1 MVKDFIKEGTIYAAA
16 IAAAKGV
23 SLFFVPIFTYYFAT
37 QDFGAIEIF
46 HIISVLTIG
55 LFSWQFGQGVVRYI
69 STYQNQKQR
78 KKYLASTAFISITI
92 SLLIGSALLIANK
105 KPILNFMGLDN
116 PVFEKT
122 FMLAVASTFLN
133 GLIAFFASHQ
143 QALRKK
149 RAYALALF
157 SHAFIGIIAT
167 FIYVIV
173 LDKSINGFFYATI
186 TIAPLIIAYQ
196 LYTLRAEYQLGF
208 STELF
213 KKLVRFSV
221 PLVPAA
227 VALIL
232 LSLSDRIILNYLT
245 STSTLGIYSIALK
258 FAFGFQL
265 IVQGYATAIQ
275 PLIFEK
281 YHERA
286 TPTKMALILKGYV
299 IFGAIAVMILSFFS
313 KETIT
318 LFTQKPYYSAYLVLP
333 MLYTTAWIQG
343 LIMFTPGMQI
353 QEKTKLISAITL
365 AAVGLNITLNFLLIP
380 KFDMKGAALASL
392 LSSVFYVILMR
403 YFSQRYFPIQVSSR
417 IWLTILI
424 VLSLILATSTS
435 NFERIFVHVELHYK
449 ISAFIVLC
457 AFSIFFSRGKFKFLK
472 NLES

>member
-1 MVKDFIKEGTIYAAA
+1 VVKDFIKEGTLYAAA
-16 IAAAKGV
+16 IGAAKGV
-23 SLFFVPIFTYYFAT
+23 SLFFVPIFTYYFST

-55 LFSWQFGQGVVRYI
+55 LFSWQAGQGVVRYI

-78 KKYLASTAFISITI
+78 KKYLASTALISITI
-92 SLLIGSALLIANK
+92 SLLLGSALLIANK

-122 FMLAVASTFLN
+122 FLLAVASTFLN

-149 RAYALALF
+149 LPYALALF
-157 SHAFIGIIAT
+157 AHAFIGIIAT

-186 TIAPLIIAYQ
+186 TIAPFIIMFQ
-196 LYTLRAEYQLGF
+196 LYSLRAEYEIGF
-208 STELF
+208 SPDLF
-213 KKLVRFSV
+213 KKLINFSV

-232 LSLSDRIILNYLT
+232 LSISDRVILNYLT
-245 STSTLGIYSIALK
+245 STATLGIYSIALK

-281 YHERA
+281 YHDNK
-286 TPTKMALILKGYV
+286 TPEKMALMLKGYV
-299 IFGAIAVMILSFFS
+299 VFGAIAVIILSVFS
-313 KETIT
+313 RETII
-318 LFTQKPYYSAYLVLP
+318 LFTQQPYYSAYLVLP
-333 MLYTTAWIQG
+333 MLYCTAWIHG

-353 QEKTKLISAITL
+353 KEKTKMISAITL
-365 AAVGLNITLNFLLIP
+365 MAVALNISLNFFLIP
-380 KFDMKGAALASL
+380 AFDIKGAALASL
-392 LSSVFYVILMR
+392 LSSVFYAIVMR
-403 YFSQRYFPIQVSSR
+403 FYSQRYFFIQVSPK
-417 IWLTILI
+417 IWFTILI
-424 VLSLILATSTS
+424 VLALTLITSTS
-435 NFERIFVHVELHYK
+435 NFERIFVHVELHHK
-449 ISAFIVLC
+449 IASFIVFC
-457 AFSIFFSRGKFKFLK
+457 ALILFFSRGKLK
-472 NLES
+472 LLKI